1 MNENTMPEL
10 TLTPD
15 TATAV
20 AAAPEAPTLTL
31 EPTLSIPPPFIH
43 IKETIVLHA
52 EQSINLLSSYKKL
65 EAKWK

>member
-1 MNENTMPEL
+1 MAKKKKKDIQAIMIWL
-10 TLTPD
+10 SCQ
-15 TATAV
+15 
-20 AAAPEAPTLTL
+20 
-31 EPTLSIPPPFIH
+31 EPFLLSAFKVPPPFIH